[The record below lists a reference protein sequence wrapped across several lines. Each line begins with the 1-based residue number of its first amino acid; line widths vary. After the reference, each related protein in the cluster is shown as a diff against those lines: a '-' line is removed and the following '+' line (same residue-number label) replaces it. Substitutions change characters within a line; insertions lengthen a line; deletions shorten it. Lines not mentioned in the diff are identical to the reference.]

1 MTSIDVMKFANA
13 ETRHPHKE
21 ILKLLARHVD
31 FDGDEPLHPT
41 VPRAFIVGG
50 DVRCD
55 ELERFSVARIERAID
70 SLVEAQVVE
79 ERTDFWSGRRTLG
92 IRELLDAVDAP
103 NETLREEVY
112 RKAKSAGLWPK
123 FRSSSGWQLV
133 TGGDVTVC
141 EGPISALNKYLDWQA
156 SHILR

>member
-1 MTSIDVMKFANA
+1 MSIDAKKFATV
-13 ETRHPHKE
+13 ELRHPHKE
-21 ILKLLARHVD
+21 ILKLLARHVE
-31 FDGDEPLHPT
+31 FDGDVPLHPT

-55 ELERFSVARIERAID
+55 ELKRFSVARIERAID

-92 IRELLDAVDAP
+92 IRELLDAVEAP

-123 FRSSSGWQLV
+123 FRSSGGWQLV

>member
-13 ETRHPHKE
+13 ETRHPHRE
-21 ILKLLARHVD
+21 ILKLLARHVE
-31 FDGDEPLHPT
+31 FDGDEPLQPT
-41 VPRAFIVGG
+41 VPRALIVGGGG

-55 ELERFSVARIERAID
+55 ELKNFSVARIERAID

-103 NETLREEVY
+103 NENSQRGGLPKGEERRPVAEVPVERWLAARDRWRRYCLR
-112 RKAKSAGLWPK
+112 
-123 FRSSSGWQLV
+123 
-133 TGGDVTVC
+133 
-141 EGPISALNKYLDWQA
+141 GPDFGVE
-156 SHILR
+156 